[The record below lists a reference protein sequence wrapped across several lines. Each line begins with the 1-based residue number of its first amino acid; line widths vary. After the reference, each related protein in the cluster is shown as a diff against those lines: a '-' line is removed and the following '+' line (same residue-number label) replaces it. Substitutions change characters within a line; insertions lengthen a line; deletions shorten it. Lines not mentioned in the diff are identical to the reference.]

1 MFCAGADLKE
11 RREHPGKDAEFRAPL
26 LQFWQE
32 LAQFAKPLVI
42 AVNGH
47 AAGGGFELSLL
58 GDAVIAS
65 ESAQFWLPE
74 VQWGGIPGGWGTQLL
89 PRLVGPLRAR
99 WIIFNGHRISARE
112 MLGMGLVTH
121 VVPQAEVLDTAR
133 AIAKELATRPPTA
146 VAMAKEAIRQAL
158 NVPLAQR
165 HRIEEKLL
173 QQAVAAPERGAYA
186 RTFCAGS
193 PAEITTMAAPT
204 SAPGHDPV
212 VSAFADWSRTLRWD
226 SLSEKTRKAVKY
238 ELLDYLGCLMA
249 GRALMGRPGWV
260 AELADRGGRA
270 DAAIVGGPQLPA
282 PIAALANGYYGHVL
296 EYDDTHDE
304 AVLHAGAAAIPAAL
318 AAAEYRRMQDPKQ
331 FLEAVLLGIEV
342 TCRLG
347 VATSS
352 ISSTAAGSTRRCWD
366 TSVRRQPQRIC

>member
-1 MFCAGADLKE
+1 MTSAAYQHLLVGHDGNVVVLKMARAAAKNALNKTLIAELREVLAKVSVDPNARALLLTGEGDVFCAGADLKE

-99 WIIFNGHRISARE
+99 WIILNGHHITAHE

-121 VVPQAEVLDTAR
+121 VVPQADVLDTAR

-158 NVPLAQR
+158 NVPLA
-165 HRIEEKLL
+165 HGIDVEEKLL
-173 QQAVAAPERGAYA
+173 QQAVAAPERGALLE
-186 RTFCAGS
+186 R
-193 PAEITTMAAPT
+193 
-204 SAPGHDPV
+204 
-212 VSAFADWSRTLRWD
+212 FAQG
-226 SLSEKTRKAVKY
+226 Y
-238 ELLDYLGCLMA
+238 
-249 GRALMGRPGWV
+249 RP
-260 AELADRGGRA
+260 
-270 DAAIVGGPQLPA
+270 
-282 PIAALANGYYGHVL
+282 
-296 EYDDTHDE
+296 
-304 AVLHAGAAAIPAAL
+304 
-318 AAAEYRRMQDPKQ
+318 K
-331 FLEAVLLGIEV
+331 
-342 TCRLG
+342 
-347 VATSS
+347 
-352 ISSTAAGSTRRCWD
+352 
-366 TSVRRQPQRIC
+366 